1 MTCFP
6 ATRLLPL
13 AVLMALLATVPAAC
27 GDEPVSDP
35 RRATTCAGLVEAGRV
50 TAEAVL
56 DLLGDRSLADLRED
70 DPDEPFAE
78 VDRLLRA
85 EAFAERAEVLG
96 CGAAE
101 LVRRACTSYQ
111 GLSPQA
117 RGEAG
122 REFLAPY
129 FAACD

>member
-1 MTCFP
+1 MAVALSVAALSAAGLMTG
-6 ATRLLPL
+6 
-13 AVLMALLATVPAAC
+13 C
-27 GDEPVSDP
+27 GDEPVSNP

-56 DLLGDRSLADLRED
+56 DLLGDRSLADLMED
-70 DPDEPFAE
+70 DPDQPFAE

-85 EAFAERAEVLG
+85 EAFAERAEALG